1 MQRRAVRWSIES
13 FLKYEK
19 GWLPSSE
26 GSYNV
31 IVRGFLQHKNDIEA
45 VQLIREMSD
54 KGFVA
59 DGETG
64 NLMLDLF
71 VKVMWIFHGSNS
83 CGQYQVA
90 FFLCKFSSSCVKLWC
105 FCYSFVRIQKSRF
118 SVTVLLF
125 LLCVAC
131 KFMVK
136 SRDCKHPL

>member
-1 MQRRAVRWSIES
+1 
-13 FLKYEK
+13 
-19 GWLPSSE
+19 LPSSE

-71 VKVMWIFHGSNS
+71 VKVM
-83 CGQYQVA
+83 
-90 FFLCKFSSSCVKLWC
+90 
-105 FCYSFVRIQKSRF
+105 
-118 SVTVLLF
+118 
-125 LLCVAC
+125 
-131 KFMVK
+131 
-136 SRDCKHPL
+136 